1 MTPRPSGSQA
11 SLNLPTSHLRWA
23 HPPVLPFHLHG
34 WGNTD
39 EGTLETLQGS
49 PQIKQTWLWKLP
61 GILSGQLLSPRMRDK
76 TKGCIWSSVR
86 ATKEAV
92 LTQQG
97 CVCVTCLLEAA
108 FCPVPKMTLSYI
120 KALRRGIRCPS
131 MLKTTF
137 SFLGTRKSLFAKG
150 PSTQISAFWSTAQ
163 ENYRVQNFSF
173 ENGNIPEAFL

>member
-1 MTPRPSGSQA
+1 MRYNWHIILHIFYSIKNMLVIIPWFTP
-11 SLNLPTSHLRWA
+11 
-23 HPPVLPFHLHG
+23 
-34 WGNTD
+34 
-39 EGTLETLQGS
+39 TLTTKFIF
-49 PQIKQTWLWKLP
+49 IKQTWLWKLP

-137 SFLGTRKSLFAKG
+137 SFLGTRKSLFEKG